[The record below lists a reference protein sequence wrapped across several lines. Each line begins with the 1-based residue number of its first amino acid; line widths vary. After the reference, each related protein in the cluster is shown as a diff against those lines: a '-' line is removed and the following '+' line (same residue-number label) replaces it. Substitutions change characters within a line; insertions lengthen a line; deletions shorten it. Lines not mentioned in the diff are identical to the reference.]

1 LVVRVVAAILAA
13 AIGSLVLAALFT
25 SDSAPGWLNAVFQLA
40 GFLAATLIA
49 DRIAPQRA
57 LLAVTV
63 GIAGTWGVMAVWM
76 LAISE
81 RRLSFV
87 IVLCY
92 VIASLALAF
101 VLDLSRSRAKRVEG

>member
-63 GIAGTWGVMAVWM
+63 GIAGTWGVIAVWV

-81 RRLSFV
+81 RRVSAV

-101 VLDLSRSRAKRVEG
+101 VLDRSRSRAKREED